1 MSVLV
6 DELELPGALPGVRD
20 PARLAVLERT
30 GLLDEEADPGLDRAA
45 RLAAALLQ
53 APAAYV
59 TLVAGDQQRAPGA
72 VDADA
77 DAAAGPGRTLPMT
90 DSICQYQIVTG
101 EPLLIPDATL
111 DPLTQHKGGVVDGS
125 IRAYAGTPLST
136 RDGHVLGS
144 LCVTD
149 RVPRDWSAEQMALLE
164 ELGVLVSEDLEHRL
178 AVRRSD
184 EVQALGRRLGREVP
198 ALLDAVTSLVA
209 LAEQQ
214 DEPTMQ
220 RYAALTR
227 RRSARVH
234 ELAAE
239 LADAEVL
246 VPPPGSGA
254 DPLLDLRRAVERAVS
269 AARDSTGTSD
279 LRLDLPDDAPLVRC
293 DPVLLER
300 ALVHLLVS
308 ALHHTGGVGL
318 TVALVEG
325 APAAGQVELRL
336 DGPSSR
342 IPAGELARVVARFAE
357 GVCGA
362 AAPGTGPALRVV
374 GGEVRARS
382 GGVEGRS
389 GATGLSFRA
398 AFDLAAPRVIDLP

>member
-1 MSVLV
+1 MSVIE
-6 DELELPGALPGVRD
+6 ELELPGALPGVQD
-20 PARLAVLERT
+20 PVRLTALERT

-59 TLVAGDQQRAPGA
+59 TLVAADQQRAPGA

-77 DAAAGPGRTLPMT
+77 DAATGPARTLPMS
-90 DSICQYQIVTG
+90 DSICQYQVVTG
-101 EPLLIPDATL
+101 EPLVIPDATL
-111 DPLTQHKGGVVDGS
+111 DPLTQHKGGVRDGS

-136 RDGHVLGS
+136 RDGQVLGS

-149 RVPRDWSAEQMALLE
+149 RVPRDWSEEQVALLE

-198 ALLDAVTSLVA
+198 ALLDAVTSLVG

-239 LADAEVL
+239 LAEAEVL

-254 DPLLDLRRAVERAVS
+254 DPLLDLRRAVERAVG

-279 LRLDLPDDAPLVRC
+279 LRLDLPEAPPLVRC

-325 APAAGQVELRL
+325 APAARQVELRL